1 MVTLWF
7 AACMA
12 PTCDRHL
19 CLQAAREAYPDGEDW
34 EGGALPLFGSQQ
46 MQRTR
51 PDGSL
56 ATPLFLR

>member
-1 MVTLWF
+1 
-7 AACMA
+7 MA